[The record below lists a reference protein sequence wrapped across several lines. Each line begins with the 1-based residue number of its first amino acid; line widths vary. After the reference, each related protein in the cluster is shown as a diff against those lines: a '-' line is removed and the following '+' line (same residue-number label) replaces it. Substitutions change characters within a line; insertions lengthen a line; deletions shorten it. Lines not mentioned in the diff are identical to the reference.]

1 MLKCSQLNRTTR
13 ILILHELSVR
23 FRGIRALYGE
33 EGFKKLQ
40 NAHVMVIGCGGVGS
54 WITEALCR
62 SGVGTLTLIDPD
74 TVEIGNTNRQ
84 LHTTDLTINQYKVR
98 ALKNRLI
105 TINPEIKIHTL
116 EITLTKENIPEILKD
131 CPQFIADAI
140 DDLQANAFLVD
151 YLYKKNK
158 TFIVSGGAGGRV
170 DPGKLKIDDIANAH
184 GDALI
189 SRLRTELRRH
199 YNFPKGGEKM
209 GIFCTY
215 SCEDPIYSDNDDA
228 DLPKF
233 GAAMAVTASAGLLM
247 ASWLLNKIVKQA

>member
-1 MLKCSQLNRTTR
+1 M
-13 ILILHELSVR
+13 HDLSVR

-33 EGFKKLQ
+33 EGFQKLQ
-40 NAHVMVIGCGGVGS
+40 KAHVTVIGCGGVGS

-74 TVEIGNTNRQ
+74 TIEVGNTNRQ
-84 LHTTDLTINQYKVR
+84 LHTTDLTLNQYKVE
-98 ALKNRLI
+98 ALRNRLI
-105 TINPEIKIHTL
+105 TINPEIKINTL
-116 EITLTKENIPEILKD
+116 KITLTKENIPEILKD
-131 CPQFIADAI
+131 SPQFIADAI
-140 DDLQANAFLVD
+140 DDLPAKAFLVD

-170 DPGKLKIDDIANAH
+170 DPCKLKIDDIANAH

-209 GIFCTY
+209 GVFCTY
-215 SCEDPIYSDNDDA
+215 SCEDPIYSDNKSS

>member
-1 MLKCSQLNRTTR
+1 M
-13 ILILHELSVR
+13 
-23 FRGIRALYGE
+23 
-33 EGFKKLQ
+33 
-40 NAHVMVIGCGGVGS
+40 
-54 WITEALCR
+54 
-62 SGVGTLTLIDPD
+62 TLIDPD

-98 ALKNRLI
+98 ALKNRHSEI
-105 TINPEIKIHTL
+105 AREIKIHTL

-140 DDLQANAFLVD
+140 DDLQAKAFLVD